1 MRIRVPTQH
10 KIHQQFFQIAQEIE
24 HVHAVPS
31 SPLRD
36 YCLFE
41 GIEHGLMME
50 LLDES
55 QNLLTRLDVS
65 TWRIENLQDDYVIQL
80 FRMFDW
86 DVIHESW
93 LTQLESSGKWKN
105 CKPLSVC
112 AMNQGY
118 FESAY
123 ELCDVYLQNNDN
135 ATREGLSIQK
145 SRAESLYHMGEGDE
159 AFEELSLLKESMSD
173 EMDIAFRIAV
183 TKSLAVSAEDPSIA
197 IPLLKEVQGLLE
209 QSDASLEERLDNQA
223 EIANQYHRL
232 GDLDESLRLFEAV
245 VAYLEEE
252 DDDGYVFRSHRYN
265 LGQLYM
271 SVGRLEEGW
280 ELLLEVLDE
289 CQSILGPAHPR
300 TMFVCSEL
308 ASLYLAHE
316 KPQEA
321 IVLLEKSWSQ
331 AYTLLSFGHSE
342 TLLIGLHFANTHL
355 EERGDIPKEW
365 NHAYQLWLQERSSLQ
380 STLSDGRHR
389 VWSVDETD
397 AYGKAQ
403 HVMEIALGQ
412 EDEGLAQWLAFHHLS
427 QAFGAKSWEEIRWW
441 CGSLVQIWSVD
452 PSEEHEEQLDMW
464 LDEFSD
470 DAQMGLCV
478 RESKGVFL
486 HSIESED
493 ALPFLLETL
502 VMAKTLLPASDS
514 TIVAAYV
521 HVLSL
526 ATSLIWEED
535 WFEEDDYDEQM
546 APILAQADLTLEAC
560 LGIFEE
566 DSCKWWHQSQL
577 NLAQIYNEFDD
588 TDPVSRCFEKAFS
601 ILNQGDW
608 ADEDTKIESHY
619 KMSCFLQEQEEWED
633 AQKHLKIVLEMEE
646 KEYGLDSTQCLSTI
660 ADLLDVSSEMEDGE
674 TIERLL
680 SMVHEH
686 IEVLD
691 NEDEEDADILERL
704 QEWLEE

>member
-1 MRIRVPTQH
+1 MRVRVPTQY
-10 KIHQQFFQIAQEIE
+10 KTHQQFFQIAHEIE
-24 HVHAVPS
+24 HVHTVPS

-41 GIEHGLMME
+41 GIEHGLMMG

-55 QNLLTRLDVS
+55 HTLLARLDVS

-93 LTQLESSGKWKN
+93 LTQLESSGEWKN
-105 CKPLSVC
+105 CKPLTVC

-123 ELCDVYLQNNDN
+123 ELCHVYLQNNDN
-135 ATREGLSIQK
+135 ATHEGLSIQK

-183 TKSLAVSAEDPSIA
+183 IKSLAVSAEDPSIA
-197 IPLLKEVQGLLE
+197 IPLLKEVQDLLE

-223 EIANQYHRL
+223 EIANQYHRF

-252 DDDGYVFRSHRYN
+252 DDGYDFRSHRYN

-271 SVGRLEEGW
+271 TVGRHEEGW
-280 ELLLEVLDE
+280 ELLLDVLDE

-308 ASLYLAHE
+308 ASLHLAHE
-316 KPQEA
+316 EPQEA
-321 IVLLEKSWSQ
+321 IALLEESWSQ
-331 AYTLLSFGHSE
+331 AYTLLGFGHPE
-342 TLLIGLHFANTHL
+342 TLLLGVCFANTYI
-355 EERGDIPKEW
+355 EERQDFPKKW
-365 NHAYQLWLQERSSLQ
+365 YDAYQLWLQEEFSLH
-380 STLSDGRHR
+380 SKLSDGRHR
-389 VWSVDETD
+389 VWSVGETNSH
-397 AYGKAQ
+397 AKAQ
-403 HVMEIALGQ
+403 HVMEIALGKSA
-412 EDEGLAQWLAFHHLS
+412 ESLAQYLSLAHLS
-427 QAFGAKSWEEIRWW
+427 EAFTMKALDEIRWW
-441 CGSLVQIWSVD
+441 CQTLGEMFVWVG
-452 PSEEHEEQLDMW
+452 SEEYEELLESFFYQ
-464 LDEFSD
+464 FQD
-470 DAQMGLCV
+470 DFDILMCLC
-478 RESKGVFL
+478 EAKGFFL

-493 ALPFLLETL
+493 ALPFLLSSL
-502 VMAKTLLPASDS
+502 SSVRRLSDVSDS
-514 TIVAAYV
+514 NIVSAYV
-521 HVLSL
+521 HVFFL
-526 ATSLIWEED
+526 ATKIVW
-535 WFEEDDYDEQM
+535 EDDWLKEEEYSEQFLL
-546 APILAQADLTLEAC
+546 ILEQAVHLIQPCLDLL
-560 LGIFEE
+560 EE

-588 TDPVSRCFEKAFS
+588 AAPVSRCFEKAFA
-601 ILNQGDW
+601 ILDQGNW

-619 KMSCFLQEQEEWED
+619 KLSCFLQEQEEWEN
-633 AQKHLKIVLEMEE
+633 AQKHLKIVLEKEE
-646 KEYGLDSTQCLSTI
+646 EEYGLDSRQCLSTI
-660 ADLLDVSSEMEDGE
+660 TDLLYVSSEMEDEE

-704 QEWLEE
+704 QEWFEE